1 MTGVVLTDGLST
13 QEIGERINKLEKKLK
28 LSNLL
33 TGKKFADLE
42 LTIGKLD
49 ERLKEISTDF
59 PEIKER
65 AEGIE
70 DLLNVI
76 NLGIVSYKGKFDD
89 LSSRLTGVEQIPEK
103 VKTTLSNYEKKL
115 NSLEDNVKKIST
127 SLNEFKIIKE
137 DVTKKVEENI
147 LPKIQ
152 TLSENRDINRM
163 EIEHI
168 KKNIDALTSAV
179 KSFERTVEL
188 TNLDAIIKRFDSME
202 DKLMKTRSQME
213 EFRKDLSTISVRDK
227 DVDALKQK
235 LKETE
240 SVVLEK
246 LGKLNEVETKI
257 GIVQQK
263 LEDMNYFDISTKLK
277 SELKGK
283 EDIISQNQA
292 RIDGLTKRLDT
303 LSDEL
308 EKRVEEIGRIKT
320 TQPIESRKVNLDV
333 ATTEEAYKRMETMYH
348 DMVKRISELKGL
360 DKELK
365 NIELPPSL
373 NKTISKFEERLDK
386 LDKNYNEI
394 IGVVEDL
401 MKSVKEEAS
410 ETEKIE
416 GIDELRK
423 RTKEMEKILTSW
435 NKNITDYRKQM
446 EERIHKIEEKKVGEK
461 LPKNIAEEISS
472 LKEIMSKISV
482 ENKEFKKL
490 AREIRINQMA
500 SVEPETFANFANK
513 VSELEKKILEVE
525 EMSKKST
532 AKVERIKEVDE
543 LKKEMQGKIK
553 GMENKISED
562 YISEL
567 KGLEDKI
574 KQLEKKISEESS
586 VKPIIL
592 E

>member
-1 MTGVVLTDGLST
+1 LTGVVLTDGLST

-70 DLLNVI
+70 DLLSVI

>member
-1 MTGVVLTDGLST
+1 LTDGLST

-70 DLLNVI
+70 DLLSVI